1 MTVETVGRRTPLGH
15 QTAELTATPDG
26 VRIAEVPYLTQLNL
40 RVEPA
45 GPAARSLQD
54 VLGTALPTRANTAV
68 AAGEL
73 TVLWLGP
80 DEWLVLGSEG
90 QQETLEKALR
100 QAMGTE
106 PGTVVNL
113 SAHRTTIEL
122 TGERAREV
130 LAKGCSLD
138 LHPTVFTPGSCAQVL
153 LAQAPVLLLA
163 REGATPAYWLLV
175 RASYATYV
183 ADWLLD
189 ACVEYSVAGA

>member
-1 MTVETVGRRTPLGH
+1 VTVESVVRRSPLGH
-15 QTAELTATPDG
+15 LAAELAATPEG
-26 VRIAEVPYLTQLNL
+26 VRLAEVPYLTQLNL
-40 RVEPA
+40 RVAPD
-45 GPAARSLQD
+45 GPAARSLAN
-54 VLGTALPTRANTAV
+54 VLGGPLPTRANTAV
-68 AAGEL
+68 AGGEL

-80 DEWLVLGSEG
+80 DEWLVVAPEG

-100 QAMGTE
+100 QAIGTE
-106 PGTVVNL
+106 PGTVVDL

-153 LAQAPVLLLA
+153 LAQAPVLLHA
-163 REGATPAYWLLV
+163 RGGDAAAYWLLV

-189 ACVEYSVAGA
+189 ACVEYSVDSP

>member
-1 MTVETVGRRTPLGH
+1 VTAEHAGRRSPLGH
-15 QTAELTATPDG
+15 LTTELAATPDG
-26 VRIAEVPYLTQLNL
+26 VHLAELPFRTQFNL
-40 RVEPA
+40 RVDPV
-45 GPAARSLQD
+45 GPAARSVED
-54 VLGTALPTRANTAV
+54 VLGTTLPVRANTAM

-73 TVLWLGP
+73 DVLWLGP
-80 DEWLVLGSEG
+80 DEWLVVGPEG
-90 QQETLEKALR
+90 QQEPLEKALR
-100 QAMGTE
+100 QAIGTE
-106 PGTVVNL
+106 PGTVVDL

-163 REGATPAYWLLV
+163 REGDTPAYWLLV
-175 RASYATYV
+175 RASFATYV

-189 ACVEYSVAGA
+189 ACVEYSVAGP